1 MATYVGRLSIDLSN
15 SQLFIDAYLK
25 RYQVEKFICYYETKD
40 KIGDTNKEQL
50 NNPHIHFITTYIN
63 PKKSLKQDISVF
75 MKQYRQYCPHDGQN
89 YYHKECKSLDKSLAY
104 TIKDGYELKSIG
116 FTQEEIEAAEERVEQ
131 FNEDTK
137 KSALMKLNDRF
148 QKYNE
153 VAKIGGETDHFLIF
167 KKVKRFVLQV
177 YAKEYKTEI
186 SMSRL
191 NSLSLLIIE
200 INDLLAETD
209 LLDIL

>member
-1 MATYVGRLSIDLSN
+1 MTTFVGRLSIDLSN
-15 SQLFIDAYLK
+15 SYQFVDAYLK
-25 RYQVEKFICYYETKD
+25 RYPVEKFICYYETKD
-40 KIGDTNKEQL
+40 KTGDANNEKL
-50 NNPHIHFITTYIN
+50 NNPHIHFITTYSN

-75 MKQYRQYCPHDGQN
+75 MKQFKQYCPHDGQN
-89 YYHKECKSLDKSLAY
+89 YYHKECKNHDKALAY
-104 TIKDGYELKSIG
+104 TIKDGHEI
-116 FTQEEIEAAEERVEQ
+116 FTQNYSFEEIEEAENRVEQ

-153 VAKIGGETDHFLIF
+153 IHKIDEEPDSFRLF

-191 NSLSLLIIE
+191 NSLSLLIID
-200 INDLLAETD
+200 INNLLIETD
-209 LLDIL
+209 LLDII